1 MIIPI
6 RCVSCNNVIAGKWQ
20 LYVKRVSEYRQQN
33 GEKDIQY
40 LTNTIEKTA
49 EGRAMD
55 DLKIIRPCCRRHFL
69 TNVDLLL

>member
-6 RCVSCNNVIAGKWQ
+6 RCVSCNDVIAGKWL
-20 LYVKRVSEYRQQN
+20 LYVKRVDEYRQQT
-33 GEKDIQY
+33 GAKEIEY
-40 LTNTIEKTA
+40 MTNTIEKTA

-55 DLKIIRPCCRRHFL
+55 DLKITRQCCRRHFL

>member
-6 RCVSCNNVIAGKWQ
+6 RCVSCNDVIAGKWL
-20 LYVKRVSEYRQQN
+20 LYVKRVDEYRQQT
-33 GEKDIQY
+33 GAKEIEYMTK
-40 LTNTIEKTA
+40 TIEKTA

-55 DLKIIRPCCRRHFL
+55 DLKITRQCCRRHFL